1 MAEFAGCAPGAAL
14 GAAALWGIGTDLC
27 EVERVVQ
34 AWQRHGERFA
44 ERILGSTEREVF
56 AQRLARSSARG
67 HLYLATRFAAKE
79 ACAKALGLGL
89 RVPMT
94 WRHCEIV
101 NAAGGRPEVR
111 LHAALAEWCAERSL
125 RLHVSLSDERRH
137 ALAFAI
143 AEIVTPGAELPCRMP
158 H

>member
-1 MAEFAGCAPGAAL
+1 MDELAGGAPGPAPQAV
-14 GAAALWGIGTDLC
+14 LWGIGTDLC

-34 AWQRHGERFA
+34 AWQRHGQRFA
-44 ERILGSTEREVF
+44 ERILGPTEREVF

-94 WRHCEIV
+94 LQHCEII
-101 NAAGGRPEVR
+101 NAPGGRPSVR
-111 LHAALAEWCAERSL
+111 LHAALAEWCSERSL
-125 RLHVSLSDERRH
+125 RLHVSLSDESRH
-137 ALAFAI
+137 ALAFAV
-143 AEIVTPGAELPCRMP
+143 AEIIINAQEAPCRTP
-158 H
+158 R